1 MMRHPIRFGVLRLTD
16 SAPAILAD
24 AEGLFA
30 ARSVKVAVQVEPS
43 WANIAD
49 KLCWGKLD
57 AAIMLLP
64 LAVAAAAGL
73 RGQSAQLIVP
83 MGISR
88 GGNVIVVNHAIAEQ
102 LCDASAGGLRAWLE
116 EQSTRPR
123 FAVVHVYS
131 MQHLLLRDW
140 LASADVDP
148 DRDLEIVIIP
158 PERVVAE
165 LALGHIAG
173 FCAGAPWGDVAE
185 AGAVGRILLGSSTIR
200 PGHVEKCL
208 AMAGRWVAAEPD
220 AAAALVRALRVAQQL
235 CDMRERAPALAA
247 LLAQRLRLPEKATRA
262 TLPGGSSI
270 EHVRFATAARLDQ
283 GEVFWLLREMQR
295 WGWLEADRDLDAL
308 VAGVLCPIID
318 QV

>member
-1 MMRHPIRFGVLRLTD
+1 MRDPVRFGVLRLTD

-30 ARSVKVAVQVEPS
+30 AYGVKVAVQVEPS

-73 RGQSAQLIVP
+73 RGQSVRLIVP
-83 MGISR
+83 MGISQ
-88 GGNVIVVNHAIAEQ
+88 GGNVIVVSRAIADQ
-102 LCDASAGGLRAWLE
+102 ISSASVAGLRAWLV
-116 EQSTRPR
+116 EQSMRPR

-131 MQHLLLRDW
+131 MHNLLLRYW
-140 LASADVDP
+140 LAAGGVDP
-148 DRDLEIVIIP
+148 DRDVDIVVVP

-165 LALGHIAG
+165 LAQGHIAG

-185 AGAVGRILLGSSTIR
+185 ADGAGRILVGSSTIR
-200 PGHVEKCL
+200 PGHAEKCL
-208 AMAGRWVAAEPD
+208 AMAERWVAAEPD
-220 AAAALVRALRVAQQL
+220 AATALLRALQAAQQL
-235 CDMRERAPALAA
+235 CDMPERAPGLAA
-247 LLAQRLRLPEKATRA
+247 LLARRLRLPEMPTRA
-262 TLPGGSSI
+262 TLPGGRSM
-270 EHVRFATAARLDQ
+270 EPVRFAAAARLDRA
-283 GEVFWLLREMQR
+283 EAMWLVREMQR

-308 VAGVLCPIID
+308 VAGVLCPISD
-318 QV
+318 HV

>member
-1 MMRHPIRFGVLRLTD
+1 MRHPVRFGVLRLTD

-30 ARSVKVAVQVEPS
+30 AYGVKVAMQVEPS

-73 RGQSAQLIVP
+73 RGQSVRLIVP
-83 MGISR
+83 MGISQ
-88 GGNVIVVNHAIAEQ
+88 GGNVIVVSRAIADQ
-102 LCDASAGGLRAWLE
+102 ISGASAAGLRAWLG

-131 MQHLLLRDW
+131 MHNLLLRYW
-140 LASADVDP
+140 LAAAGVDP
-148 DRDLEIVIIP
+148 DRDVDIVVVP

-165 LALGHIAG
+165 LAQGHIAG

-185 AGAVGRILLGSSTIR
+185 AGGAGRILLGSSTIR
-200 PGHVEKCL
+200 PGHAEKCL
-208 AMAGRWVAAEPD
+208 AMAERWVAAEPD
-220 AAAALVRALRVAQQL
+220 AATALLRALQAAQQL
-235 CDMRERAPALAA
+235 CDMPERAPGLAA
-247 LLAQRLRLPEKATRA
+247 LLARRLGLPQMPTRA
-262 TLPGGSSI
+262 TLPGGSST
-270 EHVRFATAARLDQ
+270 EHVRFAAAARLDRA
-283 GEVFWLLREMQR
+283 EAMWLVREMQR
-295 WGWLEADRDLDAL
+295 WGWLEADRDVDAL
-308 VAGVLCPIID
+308 VAGVLCTISD
-318 QV
+318 HV